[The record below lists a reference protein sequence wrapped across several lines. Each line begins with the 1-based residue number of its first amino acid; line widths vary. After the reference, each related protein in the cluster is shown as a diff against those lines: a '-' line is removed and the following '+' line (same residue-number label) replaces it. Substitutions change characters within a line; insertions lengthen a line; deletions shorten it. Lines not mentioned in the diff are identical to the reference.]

1 MRQEL
6 FEKIK
11 ITEGFFCPAPFMH
24 TYLNVSKD
32 QMKMCCMGRMIR
44 TRFSESSSGIPV
56 RDRLKEFF
64 YNDEQLLQIRKKLL
78 KGEEPLECHA
88 CGDRERKGWS
98 SDRLEYLNRDGG
110 QEDQKITF
118 DIKYGNEYKQP
129 LALDIRPGNVCN
141 LKCRMCDPGNSSEI
155 FKELDQNPNLDQYYR
170 GEDWR
175 GRTKNT
181 STDLIKF
188 LSSIDFKLIKRL
200 NILGGEPTV
209 DPDTIAFLEKL
220 VEKGNTDLDLIIT
233 SNCTN
238 FNKHWQ
244 LFKQFKNLNVCASLD
259 GTGKTYEY
267 IRTNAKWKPV
277 INNVHSLLKLDNLQ
291 YLSINLVLQMYN
303 IFDVKIWGKFFYNL
317 YKEGREHGHL
327 AGEDGREKIGA
338 PFIQACEE
346 PPHFHPAILFDDD
359 KKFIIKEINDLI
371 KEENIKDERFI
382 NDTLVTTQ
390 TCLNDPIW
398 EKFPLSAYP
407 TIKPNDVN
415 ELRRHFKNHTLMQD
429 KIRNTNVLNYLH
441 PRIKKY
447 I

>member
-1 MRQEL
+1 MRQEF
-6 FEKIK
+6 FEKVR

-24 TYLNVSKD
+24 TYINAGKD
-32 QMKMCCMGRMIR
+32 AIKMCCEGRHIR
-44 TRFSESSSGIPV
+44 SKFSEKESGIPASN
-56 RDRLKEFF
+56 RLKEFF
-64 YNDEQLLQIRKKLL
+64 YKDKQLLEIRKKLL
-78 KGEEPLECHA
+78 KGEEPIECHV

-98 SDRLEYLNRDGG
+98 SDRLEYLARDGN
-110 QEDQKITF
+110 TVTP
-118 DIKYGNEYKQP
+118 DINYGNEFRQP

-141 LKCRMCDPGNSSEI
+141 LKCRMCDPGNSTEI
-155 FKELDQNPNLDQYYR
+155 FKEVEENPNLYQYYR
-170 GEDWR
+170 GNKWN
-175 GRTKNT
+175 KNT
-181 STDLIKF
+181 TNMDIIKF
-188 LSSIDFKLIKRL
+188 ISAIDFKLIKRL

-220 VEKGNTDLDLIIT
+220 IENGNTELELIVT

-244 LFKQFKNLNVCASLD
+244 LFKQFKNLGVCASLD

-277 INNVHSLLKLDNLQ
+277 INNVYSLLKLENLNF
-291 YLSINLVLQMYN
+291 LSINLVLQMYN
-303 IFDVKIWGKFFYNL
+303 IFDVKTWGKFFYNL
-317 YKEGREHGHL
+317 YKQGNN
-327 AGEDGREKIGA
+327 IGA

-346 PPHFHPAILFDDD
+346 PPHFHPAILFDED

-371 KEENIKDERFI
+371 KEENITDDEFI
-382 NDTLVTTQ
+382 EVTLTPTR

-398 EKFPLSAYP
+398 EKFSPDEYP
-407 TIKPNDVN
+407 TIKPNNVN
-415 ELRRHFKNHTLMQD
+415 ELRHHFKTHTRMQD